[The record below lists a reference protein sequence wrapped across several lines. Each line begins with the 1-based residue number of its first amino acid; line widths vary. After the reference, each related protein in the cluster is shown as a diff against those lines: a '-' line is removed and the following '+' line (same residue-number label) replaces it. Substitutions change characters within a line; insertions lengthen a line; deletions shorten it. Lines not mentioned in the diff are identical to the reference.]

1 MLTAPPEM
9 KEAASV
15 GGLTGDRLVS
25 QFYVTDK
32 ERAAIATEAVLHRR
46 PITMSGTIGP
56 KLGFFT
62 GVVQSVEEDKN
73 ATPMRW
79 RITILDG
86 K

>member
-1 MLTAPPEM
+1 M
-9 KEAASV
+9 
-15 GGLTGDRLVS
+15 S